1 MASEQIGNLYPTQIP
16 GYDDAADIQAALR
29 MYHYGSDSYDINNT
43 SSDPVDL
50 PAASIAGNFAAFEE
64 RISTLEDTNNSGI
77 VSNTEPSTNLKDGFI
92 WLDADAANAGA
103 GPYSATSIYQATA
116 PTSNLVNGLIWVK
129 KGSTPIEMYVYNE
142 DITDWDQVI

>member
-43 SSDPVDL
+43 SSDPADL
-50 PAASIAGNFAAFEE
+50 PAASVAGNFAALDD
-64 RISTLEDTNNSGI
+64 RVTTLEDTNNSGI
-77 VSNTEPSTNLKDGFI
+77 VSNTEPVANLKDGFI

-103 GPYSATSIYQATA
+103 GPYSATSVYQAFA
-116 PTSNLVNGLIWVK
+116 PTTNLVNGLIWIK
-129 KGSTPIEMYVYNE
+129 KGASPIEMYVYNGDSE
-142 DITDWDQVI
+142 DWDQVI

>member
-1 MASEQIGNLYPTQIP
+1 MSSEQIGNLYPTQIP

-43 SSDPVDL
+43 SVDPVDL
-50 PAASIAGNFAAFEE
+50 PVNSIAGNFVALDD
-64 RISTLEDTNNSGI
+64 RVTILEDTNNSGI
-77 VSNTEPSTNLKDGFI
+77 VSNTEPVANLKDGFI

-116 PTSNLVNGLIWVK
+116 PTTNLANGLIWIK
-129 KGSTPIEMYVYNE
+129 KGSSPIEMYVYNS